1 MKCKKCG
8 AETKEGSKFCMV
20 CGAKIEKTEK
30 NNSGG
35 EGGSTSENHGEKKNG
50 NKVLE
55 KIGKIITGV
64 LSLISV
70 IMLIGAFFG
79 AFDKNP
85 VPFIVFM
92 AVVLFFGWLE
102 DKFPKIP
109 IIVIAVLEIIMLI
122 VCFNVAGNASAVAS
136 VKGGHPYDY
145 PTITYEDAFEDYFSD
160 PAWKNVGDDEDGN
173 DVVKFTGKCYYHD
186 EIANVEVKFTLHKDE
201 DSFDVSSVKI
211 NGEDMGALR
220 NVLIVDVFDEYEQS
234 H

>member
-20 CGAKIEKTEK
+20 CGAKIEETEK

-102 DKFPKIP
+102 DKFR
-109 IIVIAVLEIIMLI
+109 L
-122 VCFNVAGNASAVAS
+122 S
-136 VKGGHPYDY
+136 
-145 PTITYEDAFEDYFSD
+145 
-160 PAWKNVGDDEDGN
+160 
-173 DVVKFTGKCYYHD
+173 
-186 EIANVEVKFTLHKDE
+186 
-201 DSFDVSSVKI
+201 
-211 NGEDMGALR
+211 
-220 NVLIVDVFDEYEQS
+220 
-234 H
+234 

>member
-1 MKCKKCG
+1 MG
-8 AETKEGSKFCMV
+8 
-20 CGAKIEKTEK
+20 
-30 NNSGG
+30 
-35 EGGSTSENHGEKKNG
+35 
-50 NKVLE
+50 L
-55 KIGKIITGV
+55 
-64 LSLISV
+64 LI
-70 IMLIGAFFG
+70 
-79 AFDKNP
+79 KNP

-201 DSFDVSSVKI
+201 DSF
-211 NGEDMGALR
+211 
-220 NVLIVDVFDEYEQS
+220 
-234 H
+234 

>member
-1 MKCKKCG
+1 M
-8 AETKEGSKFCMV
+8 
-20 CGAKIEKTEK
+20 
-30 NNSGG
+30 
-35 EGGSTSENHGEKKNG
+35 
-50 NKVLE
+50 
-55 KIGKIITGV
+55 
-64 LSLISV
+64 
-70 IMLIGAFFG
+70 
-79 AFDKNP
+79 
-85 VPFIVFM
+85 
-92 AVVLFFGWLE
+92 E

>member
-20 CGAKIEKTEK
+20 CGAKIEEVEK
-30 NNSGG
+30 NNSGR
-35 EGGSTSENHGEKKNG
+35 EEVSTSENHDEKKKG

-136 VKGGHPYDY
+136 VKGGHLYDY
-145 PTITYEDAFEDYFSD
+145 PTITYEEAFEDYFSD

-173 DVVKFTGKCYYHD
+173 DVVKFTGKCYYLD

>member
-20 CGAKIEKTEK
+20 CGAKIEETEK

-92 AVVLFFGWLE
+92 AGPSACKQRHNQTLSIPLQRTGITVTGFCREAGFSRNSSIHLIQQCVV
-102 DKFPKIP
+102 I
-109 IIVIAVLEIIMLI
+109 IAVEHVFLFQIPEGIGPRLRH
-122 VCFNVAGNASAVAS
+122 CE
-136 VKGGHPYDY
+136 KLGG
-145 PTITYEDAFEDYFSD
+145 F
-160 PAWKNVGDDEDGN
+160 
-173 DVVKFTGKCYYHD
+173 
-186 EIANVEVKFTLHKDE
+186 
-201 DSFDVSSVKI
+201 
-211 NGEDMGALR
+211 R
-220 NVLIVDVFDEYEQS
+220 
-234 H
+234 

>member
-20 CGAKIEKTEK
+20 CGAKIEETEK

-35 EGGSTSENHGEKKNG
+35 EGGSTSENHDEKKNG

-109 IIVIAVLEIIMLI
+109 IIVIAVL
-122 VCFNVAGNASAVAS
+122 GNLYEEHKYASAVAS